1 MTSNFVFRRQNTNG
15 NLLSF
20 LICCQKE
27 SVCFETTLKISYF
40 VVKEWLAVLKFLIL
54 LWKTNGR
61 LGTVF
66 KIWYFAVK
74 KRMAVW
80 VHALKINCIF
90 FPIFYK
96 NEKRMR
102 ALIIR
107 GIRAPNPCHSL
118 FSIKLKWKRT
128 FCAFQFQLK
137 TENWKKAFNPCNGNA
152 IRFSVWNWNE
162 KGLFCTFQFHFIFE
176 NRKKSIFL
184 QFSNFNFYSKIE
196 KQHFQS
202 VYGKYNS
209 KN

>member
-1 MTSNFVFRRQNTNG
+1 MSKRKCLFRNNFKNFVFCSQRMTG
-15 NLLSF
+15 SF
-20 LICCQKE
+20 
-27 SVCFETTLKISYF
+27 KIS
-40 VVKEWLAVLKFLIL
+40 IL

-61 LGTVF
+61 LGIVF

-90 FPIFYK
+90 FSIFYK

-137 TENWKKAFNPCNGNA
+137 TENWKKAFNLCNGNA

-162 KGLFCTFQFHFIFE
+162 KGHFCTFQFHFIFE

-209 KN
+209 KNYFFETLKLHCFIFQFFKY